1 MLEGITASYKTH
13 NMKRLLLIRHA
24 KATQDHNFTDFERPL
39 KKSGIA
45 DAETMALRLKKQSFI
60 PQIIISSPALRTK
73 TTANILSE
81 HLSVHEPI
89 TDKAIYDATEDDLL
103 HIVNAFSDQHDFVAL
118 VGHNPSISQLL
129 YFFTRQIRDVPPC
142 AIAVIDFEFDKWAM
156 LSEHTGN
163 LVHYDEA

>member
-1 MLEGITASYKTH
+1 
-13 NMKRLLLIRHA
+13 MKRLLLVRHA
-24 KATQDHNFTDFERPL
+24 KATHDHNFTDYERPL

-45 DAETMALRLKKQSFI
+45 DAQTMAMRLKGQLLV

-81 HLSVHEPI
+81 YLSVHEPI
-89 TDKAIYDATEDDLL
+89 TDKAIYEATEDDLL
-103 HIVNAFSDQHDFVAL
+103 HIINALPDNHNFVAL

-142 AIAVIDFEFDKWAM
+142 AVALIDFEFDKWAM
-156 LSEHTGN
+156 LGQNNGN
-163 LVHYDEA
+163 LVHYDEV